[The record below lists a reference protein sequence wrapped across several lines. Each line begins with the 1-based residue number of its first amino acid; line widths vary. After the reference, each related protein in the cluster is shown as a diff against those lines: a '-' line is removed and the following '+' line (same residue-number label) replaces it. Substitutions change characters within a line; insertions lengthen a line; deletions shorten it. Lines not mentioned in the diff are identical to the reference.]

1 MQSTTDVYR
10 WSAHL
15 LAPAEIKHSH
25 SRLCSRVC
33 SDAILCASVEEIPHC
48 KKKKKHKTEDK
59 GRPHIQKI
67 AMCISDRKTKNSQR
81 SARSSRYEFA
91 CVFFFFSFLLPSFRC
106 RRSAMCIPRRM
117 FRMNRVKYSN
127 IYCMV
132 CVCVYGDI

>member
-91 CVFFFFSFLLPSFRC
+91 CVSFFI
-106 RRSAMCIPRRM
+106 SAAFISVPPECHVHTAAHVSHESRQVFQYI
-117 FRMNRVKYSN
+117 SHG
-127 IYCMV
+127 
-132 CVCVYGDI
+132 VCVYGDI